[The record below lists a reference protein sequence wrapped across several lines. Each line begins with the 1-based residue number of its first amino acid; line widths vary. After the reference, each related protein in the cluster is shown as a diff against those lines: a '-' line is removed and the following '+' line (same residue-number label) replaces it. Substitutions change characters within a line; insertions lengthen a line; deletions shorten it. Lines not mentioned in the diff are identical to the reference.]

1 MKKLAIVS
9 THPIQYHAPW
19 FRMLGARADV
29 QLKVFY
35 TRKPEAY
42 DKGFRQ
48 IVAWDLPLLEGY
60 DYRFTSH
67 DRNSRIREIAHWS
80 PEVILVFGWRP
91 AGHLDLLRHFKGRI
105 PVWFRGDST
114 LLDEK
119 PGLRQWL
126 RRKLLRWVYRHIDR
140 AFYVGS
146 ANKAY
151 FLAHGLAENQLVFA
165 PHAVDNAR
173 FQSVGEARTAAGR
186 KQLGIAANE
195 RAVLFVGKLEPRKNP
210 ELLLKAILALNQIRQ
225 QPIHLIFSGAGILE
239 GRLRQLAKGQSFV
252 HFLGF
257 QNQTSMP
264 AVYRLGDMVCLPSA
278 CNETWGLAINEAM
291 ACGRPVLVS
300 DRCGCAADL
309 VQSGSTG
316 YLFQARNQQDLTDK
330 LSCMISQPT
339 KLKAMGE
346 QASAVIQN
354 WSFEHIINA
363 LCKNTASLIS

>member
-1 MKKLAIVS
+1 MKKLAIIS

-60 DYRFTSH
+60 DYRFTGR
-67 DRNSRIREIAHWS
+67 DRIREIAHWS

-91 AGHLDLLRHFKGRI
+91 AGHLDILRHFKGRI

-126 RRKLLRWVYRHIDR
+126 RRRWLCWVYRHVDR
-140 AFYVGS
+140 VFYVGS

-173 FQSVGEARTAAGR
+173 FQSFGEARTSAGR
-186 KQLGIAANE
+186 RKLGISQDE
-195 RAVLFVGKLEPRKNP
+195 RAVLFAGKLEPKKNP
-210 ELLLKAILALNQIRQ
+210 ELLLKAMLELNQKQ
-225 QPIHLIFSGAGILE
+225 QKPIHLIFAGAGILE
-239 GRLRQLAKGQSFV
+239 AQLRRLAKDQSFV

-257 QNQTSMP
+257 QNQKSMP
-264 AVYRLGDMVCLPSA
+264 AVYRLGDIVCLPSA
-278 CNETWGLAINEAM
+278 RNETWGLAINEAM

-309 VQSGSTG
+309 VQSGSNG
-316 YLFQARNQQDLTDK
+316 YLFQAGNQQDLTDK
-330 LSCMISQPT
+330 LSCMIRQPA
-339 KLKAMGE
+339 KLKTMGE

-354 WSFEHIINA
+354 WSFEHITTA
-363 LCKNTASLIS
+363 LCGQISSPCA